1 MSISHVDVDGLIVI
15 GQLPLVKM
23 LDKGAINLMDLKFLP
38 IDPKIQST
46 SVETKN
52 RFKEK
57 SVLFVDT
64 SGGIPFD
71 FVTDLSAEELQFV
84 LLSLISTCG
93 INELGVINGWLC
105 VGADNPT
112 DVRNLMNSTNNSKIF
127 ITENVLFHF
136 GRWIDRHLAD
146 IFDDKCLSAGLFWF
160 GMHLDANLF
169 FTIFENRV
177 DSDLIFVHTFTW
189 VLKLKA

>member
-57 SVLFVDT
+57 SVLFVGT
-64 SGGIPFD
+64 SGGIPFYL
-71 FVTDLSAEELQFV
+71 VTDLSAEELQFV
-84 LLSLISTCG
+84 LLSFISTCG
-93 INELGVINGWLC
+93 INELGVVNGWLC

-112 DVRNLMNSTNNSKIF
+112 DVRNLMKSTNNSKIF
-127 ITENVLFHF
+127 ITKNVLFNF

-146 IFDDKCLSAGLFWF
+146 IFGSECTSK
-160 GMHLDANLF
+160 
-169 FTIFENRV
+169 
-177 DSDLIFVHTFTW
+177 LIYFSQSLRTE
-189 VLKLKA
+189 LIPI